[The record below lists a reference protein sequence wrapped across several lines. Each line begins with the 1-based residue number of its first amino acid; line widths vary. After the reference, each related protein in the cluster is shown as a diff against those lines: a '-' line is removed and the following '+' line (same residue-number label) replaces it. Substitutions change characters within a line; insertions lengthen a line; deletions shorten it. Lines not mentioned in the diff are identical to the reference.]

1 MSLKSFLLD
10 CVKVLFGIFLGT
22 TIFAKKQVIEIPKI
36 EYVKTI
42 EYDSIYII
50 NDSIEEKIKYI
61 EKQYEQDVETVVSA
75 DDSINMCIFTR
86 YVEDYQRTTEDY

>member
-10 CVKVLFGIFLGT
+10 CVKVLFGIFLGMS
-22 TIFAKKQVIEIPKI
+22 IFAKKQVIEIPKI

-50 NDSIEEKIKYI
+50 NDSIVEKIKYI

-75 DDSINMCIFTR
+75 DDSINLCIFTR
-86 YVEDYQRTTEDY
+86 YIEDYKRTTENY